1 MKNRPSFQ
9 NKALHICYE
18 IAERFYYLVLIAYV
32 PALLVGTL
40 IARLSSPGGFMDF
53 GYSFSLLVMFL
64 GTVPFFLGFVLFGM
78 LISFL
83 LRRATRE
90 REKASFDTPQ
100 FERKLSK
107 IKNVITAV
115 IVTTS
120 VLGILFV
127 PYSEIHYGDG
137 GTVKRD
143 ALLYTV
149 VEWNRTEDWSG
160 NPLPEEPQSTQI
172 YFFPNNLLSYEEL
185 WDLKH

>member
-1 MKNRPSFQ
+1 MKKRPIFQ
-9 NKALHICYE
+9 NKALHVCYE
-18 IAERFYYLVLIAYV
+18 IAERLYYLVLIAYV

-40 IARLSSPGGFMDF
+40 IARLSSPGGFLDF
-53 GYSFSLLVMFL
+53 GYVFSLLVMFL
-64 GTVPFFLGFVLFGM
+64 GTVPFFLGFVFLG
-78 LISFL
+78 LLVYFL
-83 LRRATRE
+83 LRRATRG

-100 FERKLSK
+100 WERKLSK

-127 PYSEIHYGDG
+127 PYSEIHYSDG
-137 GTVKRD
+137 GTIKRD

-149 VEWNRTEDWSG
+149 VEWNRTVDWAG
-160 NPLPEEPQSTQI
+160 NSLPEEPQETQI

-185 WDLKH
+185 WNLKH